1 MKIIDNCTQTIIRQ
15 VSDIKKLVSEFSEFA
30 RMPKSN
36 FELLNISDLIKQQVD
51 NQKIINKNIKFL
63 FIEFTKN
70 IMIECDESK
79 INRLF
84 NNLIKNAVESVCE
97 KKIQKIQIS
106 VKKNTNKVII
116 NFEDSGIGFPVEKE
130 ILFEPYITNKKGGTG
145 LGLAICKKIIEE
157 HNGDIKLFNSELF
170 GGAGVRISMP
180 I

>member
-1 MKIIDNCTQTIIRQ
+1 M
-15 VSDIKKLVSEFSEFA
+15 
-30 RMPKSN
+30 
-36 FELLNISDLIKQQVD
+36 
-51 NQKIINKNIKFL
+51 

-97 KKIQKIQIS
+97 KKNQKIQIS

-157 HNGDIKLFNSELF
+157 HNGDIKLFNSELSE
-170 GGAGVRISMP
+170 ISEDSFTSFDEEKKNEDEDDLERP
-180 I
+180 AFLRSQKN

>member
-1 MKIIDNCTQTIIRQ
+1 MLK
-15 VSDIKKLVSEFSEFA
+15 
-30 RMPKSN
+30 
-36 FELLNISDLIKQQVD
+36 ISD
-51 NQKIINKNIKFL
+51 KIVGQIL
-63 FIEFTKN
+63 TREQYDEFW
-70 IMIECDESK
+70 DK

-116 NFEDSGIGFPVEKE
+116 NFEDSGKGFPVEKE